1 MEEKQELI
9 IKWHAD
15 GFMDDDTFSF
25 YIRGILKEYKDKFS
39 GAEKLY
45 VTLHERHYY
54 ELSRPSTK
62 KTIEIS
68 QDKKS
73 VKINLESSK
82 YYDKSGKV
90 TGQPTYQSVFD
101 SLKFVLDKAVE
112 EYNVPEVA
120 D

>member
-9 IKWHAD
+9 IEWHAD

-25 YIRGILKEYKDKFS
+25 NIRGILKEYKDKFP

-45 VTLHERHYY
+45 VTFHERHYL

-68 QDKKS
+68 SDKYS
-73 VKINLESSK
+73 IIINLEKSK
-82 YYDKSGKV
+82 YYDIKGNV

-112 EYNVPEVA
+112 EYNATKLA